1 MDDMDDE
8 NKENGMYLQAA
19 IIFHK
24 KFDDTFSEILR
35 KGNCSSSNLH
45 YLFQLAL

>member
-24 KFDDTFSEILR
+24 KKLMIHFLKS
-35 KGNCSSSNLH
+35 
-45 YLFQLAL
+45 

>member
-24 KFDDTFSEILR
+24 KLMIHFLKT
-35 KGNCSSSNLH
+35 
-45 YLFQLAL
+45 